1 VKNQFL
7 ENCTIISMNSKN
19 FGKFDSEAIFDA
31 ISYEKYS
38 VRMKNANEF
47 FYLDSDYYFAGEVY
61 IHETE

>member
-1 VKNQFL
+1 
-7 ENCTIISMNSKN
+7 MNSKN